1 MFRSTSATPALR
13 GTRWLLIVFGG
24 MGAGLI
30 LAFCVVGSGEFDVGS
45 MGAGQDAR
53 AYWRAVRVFP
63 YGPDAG
69 EYGAYLYSP
78 AFVQVLSPL
87 LNLPWQQFL
96 AGWTGLLIA
105 TLLLLTGP
113 VLFVIAL
120 PLAFFEIWGGN
131 IHLLL
136 ALAIVLGFR
145 WPAAWLFVLLTKV
158 TPGVGLIWFAVRRE
172 WRALAIASAATLAV
186 VFASVVSNPYHWQ
199 AWIALL
205 LREAT
210 GNPTPPGAI
219 AIPFPI
225 RLPVAVAL
233 AIYAARTDRRWL
245 VPVVAMLAL
254 PVLWWGSL
262 SLLVGSVAL
271 ERRRLEVAITSGL
284 GALRGR
290 WLARAQRPTWSLG
303 PEPES

>member
-1 MFRSTSATPALR
+1 MSLFRRTTP
-13 GTRWLLIVFGG
+13 TRWLAIALGG
-24 MGAGLI
+24 MAAGLI
-30 LAFCVVGSGEFDVGS
+30 LAFSVVGSGDFNAGS

-63 YGPDAG
+63 YGAEVG

-78 AFVQVLSPL
+78 AFVQALNPL

-105 TLLLLTGP
+105 TLLVLTGP

-145 WPAAWLFVLLTKV
+145 WPAAWVFVLLTKV

-172 WRALAIASAATLAV
+172 WRELAIASAATLAV
-186 VFASVVSNPYHWQ
+186 VCVSVVINPYQWQ

-219 AIPFPI
+219 AIPFLI

-233 AIYAARTDRRWL
+233 GIYAARTDRRWL

-262 SLLVGSVAL
+262 SLLMGSVAL
-271 ERRRLEVAITSGL
+271 ERRRLEAAITGGL
-284 GALRGR
+284 DTLQGR
-290 WLARAQRPTWSLG
+290 WVARARRPTWSLE